1 MQDPVTIGEHGQVS
15 VGCSDCEG
23 GGEDLGAHQP
33 PVEINLHEAYSDPVV
48 IPGVPTEHG
57 HDSVTIRIQ
66 NLRRG
71 GQVASVGINA
81 GSHNYGDNCEGSDCG
96 HNGRV
101 CGTQWCFDM
110 FLQEPECLD
119 QVRLLFHHGLALADH
134 PAPLLSVARQ

>member
-1 MQDPVTIGEHGQVS
+1 M
-15 VGCSDCEG
+15 
-23 GGEDLGAHQP
+23 
-33 PVEINLHEAYSDPVV
+33 

-71 GQVASVGINA
+71 GQVASAGINA

-119 QVRLLFHHGLALADH
+119 QVRLFFRHGLADFFFTLGTFSSGF
-134 PAPLLSVARQ
+134 LKFLYSNG